1 MLLPGR
7 FRFTGDYMARQ
18 MRTEQGLAWSF
29 TCAGG
34 SDGRELA
41 RTPALLDTQGQWR
54 TMDVSLSVPADCGAV
69 VLQLQTQLGSEAL
82 SGLRGQMSFDAF
94 RLAAQ

>member
-1 MLLPGR
+1 
-7 FRFTGDYMARQ
+7 
-18 MRTEQGLAWSF
+18 
-29 TCAGG
+29 
-34 SDGRELA
+34 
-41 RTPALLDTQGQWR
+41 
-54 TMDVSLSVPADCGAV
+54 MDVSLSVPADCGAV